1 MTLTDLQKL
10 FEKKQISRREFLRA
24 AAILGLTAT
33 AASSLVNSL
42 AVAQEPKRGGNL
54 VIGLQGGSSTDSLDP
69 ATFASDVP
77 YMMGSLYGNLL
88 VETNATGGLEGG
100 LAESWE
106 ALDNGQ
112 RWMFVLRQGVT
123 FHNGKTMTSADVVYS
138 LNRHRGED
146 SSSGAAGLMESITD
160 IKAAGENAIEVTLDG
175 PNADLPYYMSDYH
188 LIIQPEGSVDDGI
201 GTGPFVIAEVE
212 HGIRY
217 LATRNPNF
225 FRDGRPY
232 VDSVEILV
240 INDPTARTASLQ
252 TGKVHM
258 VNRVEPKTVSFL
270 QGSKNVK
277 IENVS
282 GRGHYVFIMHIN
294 TNPFDAPDVQLALK
308 YSINRQ
314 QMVDTVLQGFGSI
327 GNDHPI
333 NAAYPLFENTLEQR
347 EFDLEKAAFHYKK
360 SGHSGPIILRTS
372 EVAFSGA
379 IDATLLYKESAA
391 QAGINLEIVREPG
404 DGYWS
409 DVWNVQPFSASY
421 WGGRPTQDQMF
432 SIAYKSDAPWNDTR
446 FFRSDFDEM
455 LLSARSELDSAK
467 RAITYTQMQTMLS
480 NEGGVIVPMFN
491 DFIDA
496 RSTQVQGYV
505 GDPEGMLM
513 GGRAAE
519 FVWLDEA

>member
-1 MTLTDLQKL
+1 MTIHDLKKL
-10 FEKKQISRREFLRA
+10 FEKNQISRREFMRA
-24 AAILGLTAT
+24 AAILGLGTT
-33 AASSLVNSL
+33 AATGLVNSF

-77 YMMGSLYGNLL
+77 YMLGNLYGNLL
-88 VETNATGGLEGG
+88 VETTQEGGIAGG

-106 ALDNGQ
+106 TTDGGTTWA
-112 RWMFVLRQGVT
+112 FVLRQGVT

-146 SSSGAAGLMESITD
+146 SSSGAAGLMQSITD
-160 IKAAGENAIEVTLDG
+160 IKATGEYAIEVTLDG

-188 LIIQPEGSVDDGI
+188 LIIQPDGSVDDGI
-201 GTGPFVIAEVE
+201 GTGPFVISEVE
-212 HGIRY
+212 HGVRY
-217 LATRNPNF
+217 FATRNPNF
-225 FRDGRPY
+225 FRQDGPY

-258 VNRVEPKTVSFL
+258 VNRVEPKSVSFL

-294 TNPFDAPDVQLALK
+294 TNPFDAPDIQLALK
-308 YSINRQ
+308 YAINRQ

-333 NAAYPLFENTLEQR
+333 NAAYPLFENALEPRQYDP
-347 EFDLEKAAFHYKK
+347 EQAAFHYKK

-372 EVAFSGA
+372 EVAFGGA
-379 IDATLLYKESAA
+379 IEAATLYKESAA

-446 FFRSDFDEM
+446 FFRPDFDEM
-455 LLSARSELDSAK
+455 LISARSELDNAK
-467 RAITYTQMQTMLS
+467 RAATYTQMQTMLRD
-480 NEGGVIVPMFN
+480 EGGVIVPMFN

-496 RSTQVQGYV
+496 RVTSVQGYV
-505 GDPEGMLM
+505 ADPEGMLM

-519 FVWLDEA
+519 FVWLDEG

>member
-1 MTLTDLQKL
+1 MTLNDLQKL
-10 FEKKQISRREFLRA
+10 FEKKQISRREFMRA
-24 AAILGLTAT
+24 ATILGLSASAVGSITA
-33 AASSLVNSL
+33 
-42 AVAQEPKRGGNL
+42 AQEPKRGGTL
-54 VIGLQGGSSTDSLDP
+54 VVGLQGGSSTDSLDP

-77 YMMGSLYGNLL
+77 YMLGNLYGNLL
-88 VETNATGGLEGG
+88 IETDATGSLEGG

-106 ALDNGQ
+106 TIDGGTTWA
-112 RWMFVLRQGVT
+112 FVLRQGVT

-146 SSSGAAGLMESITD
+146 SSSGAAGLMQSITD
-160 IKAAGENAIEVTLDG
+160 IKAAGDYAIEVTLDG

-201 GTGPFVIAEVE
+201 GTGPFVVEEVE
-212 HGIRY
+212 HGVRY

-232 VDSVEILV
+232 VDAVEVLV

-258 VNRVEPKTVSFL
+258 INRVEPKAVSFL
-270 QGSKNVK
+270 QGSKNVS

-308 YSINRQ
+308 YAINRQ

-347 EFDLEKAAFHYKK
+347 DYDPEQAAFYYKK

-372 EVAFSGA
+372 EVAFGGA
-379 IDATLLYKESAA
+379 IEAATLYKESAA

-455 LLSARSELDSAK
+455 LISARSELDNAK
-467 RAITYTQMQTMLS
+467 RAATYTQMQTMLRD
-480 NEGGVIVPMFN
+480 EGGVIVPMFN

-496 RSTQVQGYV
+496 RVTNVQGYV
-505 GDPEGMLM
+505 ADPEGMLM

-519 FVWLDEA
+519 FVWLDES